1 MVIVKIVEPNMNTKY
16 LEATSARI
24 DVVTKNDI
32 YLDFKIPECR
42 NEQAIYLTLNTKDVS
57 LIINDVEYLHNT
69 LINDYDKINALL
81 EEKQIEDA
89 IDALP

>member
-16 LEATSARI
+16 LIASSARI

-32 YLDFKIPECR
+32 YLRYKIPDYR
-42 NEQAIYLTLNTKDVS
+42 NEQAIYLNYNTKYVS
-57 LIINDVEYLHNT
+57 LIINDVEYLHSKLLT
-69 LINDYDKINALL
+69 DYDKINALL

-89 IDALP
+89 IDTLP